1 MIHMP
6 AKQNK
11 GHFLNMHDHHLPMK
25 PIKTA
30 QIANIG
36 RDDCIGKG
44 LARKSR
50 KISTLQAS
58 FSNWTTACT

>member
-1 MIHMP
+1 
-6 AKQNK
+6 
-11 GHFLNMHDHHLPMK
+11 MHDHHLPIK

-30 QIANIG
+30 QIANIV

-50 KISTLQAS
+50 KISTLQAY